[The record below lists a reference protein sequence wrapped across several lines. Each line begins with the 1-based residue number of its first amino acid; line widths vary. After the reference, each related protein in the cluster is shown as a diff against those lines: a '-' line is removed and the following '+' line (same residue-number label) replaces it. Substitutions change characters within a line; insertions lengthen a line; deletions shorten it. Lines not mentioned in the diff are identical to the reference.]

1 MVMVGHK
8 SALAKGE
15 QTILLLA
22 PLVLLLCVVSCVDD
36 GLFMLLMVVIPQLW
50 SCSPLLIS
58 CVQGAI
64 IKIQG

>member
-8 SALAKGE
+8 FALARGE

-36 GLFMLLMVVIPQLW
+36 GLLMLLMVVIPQLW
-50 SCSPLLIS
+50 SCSPLPIS

-64 IKIQG
+64 IKI